1 MNIKEILHISRRA
14 GFGLNFK
21 DVLAYEQMSKSEA
34 IDKLFSDS
42 KFYSPI
48 YFKDIVGIED
58 MKKQD
63 TKEEKKKEKQQSRQD
78 EKELN
83 ILWIDKMVND
93 KAQLTEK
100 MTLFWHGHFA
110 SRSPIAEFTLNQNN
124 LFRKH
129 ALGSFRELVQLV
141 AKDPSMLQFLNN
153 QQNQK
158 QHPNEN
164 FARELMEL
172 FTLGRGNYTE
182 NDVKE
187 AARAFTGWGFDKQG
201 DFIIRK
207 NAHDTDSKTFRGKK
221 GNFNGN
227 DIIDMILD
235 DRKCAEYI
243 TKKIYRFFVNEETDN
258 EKVRELT
265 DVFYKSDYDILKL
278 MHSIFS
284 ADWFW
289 DDKNCGIKIKSPVE
303 FIVELMKI
311 LNLKFYTP
319 DVTLTLEKSL
329 NQVLFNPP
337 NVAGWPGGNSW
348 IDTSTL
354 LFRLK
359 LSELIFKGSEL
370 EFSYK
375 NSDNVAEMGSKKNY
389 NNSALSKNLKSDIDI
404 KPLKESLTDKDYD
417 EIFETLTEFLIP
429 VDIKDKHNLIR
440 NYCDESNREDFIES
454 TLYQLIS
461 LPEFQLS

>member
-129 ALGSFRELVQLV
+129 ALGNFRELVQLV

-187 AARAFTGWGFDKQG
+187 AARAFTGWRR
-201 DFIIRK
+201 II
-207 NAHDTDSKTFRGKK
+207 
-221 GNFNGN
+221 
-227 DIIDMILD
+227 
-235 DRKCAEYI
+235 
-243 TKKIYRFFVNEETDN
+243 
-258 EKVRELT
+258 
-265 DVFYKSDYDILKL
+265 
-278 MHSIFS
+278 
-284 ADWFW
+284 
-289 DDKNCGIKIKSPVE
+289 
-303 FIVELMKI
+303 
-311 LNLKFYTP
+311 
-319 DVTLTLEKSL
+319 
-329 NQVLFNPP
+329 
-337 NVAGWPGGNSW
+337 
-348 IDTSTL
+348 
-354 LFRLK
+354 
-359 LSELIFKGSEL
+359 
-370 EFSYK
+370 
-375 NSDNVAEMGSKKNY
+375 
-389 NNSALSKNLKSDIDI
+389 
-404 KPLKESLTDKDYD
+404 
-417 EIFETLTEFLIP
+417 IP
-429 VDIKDKHNLIR
+429 
-440 NYCDESNREDFIES
+440 
-454 TLYQLIS
+454 
-461 LPEFQLS
+461 

>member
-1 MNIKEILHISRRA
+1 MKIKEIQHLSRRS
-14 GFGLNFK
+14 GFGLNYNNL
-21 DVLAYEQMSKSEA
+21 LALGKMSKADA
-34 IDKLFSDS
+34 IDKIFSDS
-42 KFYSPI
+42 KYYSPL

-63 TKEEKKKEKQQSRQD
+63 TKADKKKEKQQSKQD

-83 ILWIDKMVND
+83 LLWIDKMVND

-110 SRSPIAEFTLNQNN
+110 CRSPIAEFTLNQNN
-124 LFRKH
+124 LFRKY
-129 ALGSFRELVQLV
+129 ALGNFREMVQLV

-201 DFIIRK
+201 EFLIRK
-207 NAHDTDSKTFRGKK
+207 YAHDSDSKTFRGKK

-235 DRKCAEYI
+235 DRKCAEFI
-243 TKKIYRFFVNEETDN
+243 SKKVYRYFVNGEPDKDN
-258 EKVRELT
+258 IKELA
-265 DVFYKSDYDILKL
+265 DIFYKSDYDISVL
-278 MHSIFS
+278 MKSLFS
-284 ADWFW
+284 SGWFW
-289 DDKNCGIKIKSPVE
+289 DEKNAGIMIKSPVE
-303 FIVELMKI
+303 YIVELMKI
-311 LNLKFYTP
+311 LNLNFQTP
-319 DVTLTLEKSL
+319 EVILTLEKSL
-329 NQVLFNPP
+329 NQILFNPP
-337 NVAGWPGGNSW
+337 NVAGWQGGNAW

-359 LSELIFKGSEL
+359 LTELIFKGSEL

-389 NNSALSKNLKSDIDI
+389 NNSALSKNLKSEIDI
-404 KPLKESLTDKDYD
+404 KALKESLTDKDFD
-417 EIFETLTEFLIP
+417 EIFETLTEYLIP

-440 NYCDESNREDFIES
+440 NYCDAGNKEDFIES
-454 TLYQLIS
+454 ALYQLIS